1 MHSFRGSADHPAC
14 QLDGVSTQVVGK
26 RTLTESI
33 GDAGAVAPRAAA
45 AVTSA
50 AAAAPGDGREL
61 LHAHRPTLDS
71 LFAPVARRPA
81 VQEQPAGRQALD
93 PPNAGEQESSS
104 AGTPDGTLVRYEP
117 HMANLQPG
125 ERNPWNE
132 LDGHLTSDVTPHVFV
147 NGGKTGSAM
156 DNTVGGR
163 GGSGDQPVADITVVA
178 PQYESRPPAD
188 AGTQARAWIRPG
200 TGTATVT
207 RSYTGSL
214 TGANGPTLYMTAR
227 AVARTDAHEVL
238 HLQSSRAIH
247 DRHIVPLEAR
257 VAARTGEPNASS
269 SGTTAAEAQTALQ
282 NFINWNATITAFQ
295 NEDRAANTPM
305 GTVDT
310 ADLASPT
317 FIRDYGP
324 RRVNGVN
331 YAHYFDTPPGPPAG
345 PTAPP

>member
-1 MHSFRGSADHPAC
+1 MRSFRGSGDHPAC
-14 QLDGVSTQVVGK
+14 QLNCVSTQTVGK
-26 RTLTESI
+26 RTLTEAL
-33 GDAGAVAPRAAA
+33 GDAEAATQGAAP
-45 AVTSA
+45 VVSSA
-50 AAAAPGDGREL
+50 AEAAPTGGRDML
-61 LHAHRPTLDS
+61 PARRPTLES
-71 LFAPVARRPA
+71 LFAPVARRPS
-81 VQEQPAGRQALD
+81 VQEEPTGRQALD
-93 PPNAGEQESSS
+93 PSKTGEQEDSGAETSEG
-104 AGTPDGTLVRYEP
+104 APVRYEP

-125 ERNPWNE
+125 DRNQWNE

-163 GGSGDQPVADITVVA
+163 GGSGDQAVADITVVA
-178 PQYESRPPAD
+178 PQYESRAPAG
-188 AGTQARAWIRPG
+188 AGAQARAWIRPG

-238 HLQSSRAIH
+238 HIQSSRAIH

-257 VAARTGEPNASS
+257 VAARTSEPNALS
-269 SGTTAAEAQTALQ
+269 SGTSAAEAQTALQ
-282 NFINWNATITAFQ
+282 NVINWNATITAFQ

-310 ADLASPT
+310 TDLASPT

-331 YAHYFDTPPGPPAG
+331 YTHYFDTPPGPPAG

>member
-1 MHSFRGSADHPAC
+1 MHSFRGPGDAPTN
-14 QLDGVSTQVVGK
+14 QIDGVGTQAVGK
-26 RTLTESI
+26 RTLTEAM
-33 GDAGAVAPRAAA
+33 GDAGAAAPRAATA
-45 AVTSA
+45 ADSA
-50 AAAAPGDGREL
+50 APAAPSEGRAL
-61 LHAHRPTLDS
+61 LHAHRPTLES
-71 LFAPVARRPA
+71 LFGPVARRPA
-81 VQEQPAGRQALD
+81 AQEQPAGRQALD
-93 PPNAGEQESSS
+93 PPSADAQDSSGAGASE
-104 AGTPDGTLVRYEP
+104 GTPVRYEA

-125 ERNPWNE
+125 ARNEWNE
-132 LDGHLTSDVTPHVFV
+132 VDGHLTSDVTPHVFV

-163 GGSGDQPVADITVVA
+163 GGSGDQGVADITVVA
-178 PQYESRPPAD
+178 PQYESRAPAG
-188 AGTQARAWIRPG
+188 AGAQARAWIRAG

-238 HLQSSRAIH
+238 HIQSSLAIH

-257 VAARTGEPNASS
+257 VTARTGEPNALS
-269 SGTTAAEAQTALQ
+269 SGATAAEAQTALQ

-310 ADLASPT
+310 TDLASPT